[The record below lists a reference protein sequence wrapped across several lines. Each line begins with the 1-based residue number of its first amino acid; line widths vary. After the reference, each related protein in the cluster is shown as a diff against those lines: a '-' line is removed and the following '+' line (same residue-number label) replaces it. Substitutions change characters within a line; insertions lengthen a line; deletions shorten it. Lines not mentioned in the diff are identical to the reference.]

1 MYKVL
6 ITILTIL
13 VLGGCALSPPKNTN
27 DLCAIFAEKK
37 GWYEQA
43 RKASKRWGTS
53 IPVMMAFAHQESG
66 FRANARPPRKKI
78 LWVLPGPRPASA
90 FGFSQ
95 AIDSTWKT
103 YKKSTGRRGADRNDF
118 GDAMDFIGWYNDQSQ
133 TINKISKT
141 DAYNLYLAY
150 HEGHGGFRNRSFT
163 RKQWLKNVA
172 ERVASQSD
180 VYSRQLQNC
189 ERSLNRGFLRRLL
202 GER

>member
-1 MYKVL
+1 MFKVL
-6 ITILTIL
+6 TTILTIL
-13 VLGGCALSPPKNTN
+13 VLGGCASSPPKNIN
-27 DLCAIFAEKK
+27 DLCAVFAEKK

-53 IPVMMAFAHQESG
+53 ISVMMAFAHQESG

-95 AIDSTWKT
+95 AIDSTWKA

-172 ERVASQSD
+172 ERVAARSD
-180 VYSRQLQNC
+180 VYARQLQNC
-189 ERSLNRGFLRRLL
+189 ERSLNRGFLKRLL

>member
-1 MYKVL
+1 MFKTMN
-6 ITILTIL
+6 TIIILL
-13 VLGGCALSPPKNTN
+13 VLGGCTSKPPKNTN
-27 DLCAIFAEKK
+27 NLCEIFTEKK
-37 GWYEQA
+37 TWYKQA

-95 AIDSTWKT
+95 AIDSTWKA
-103 YKKSTGRRGADRNDF
+103 YKKSSGRRGADRNDF

-133 TINKISKT
+133 NINKISKT

-150 HEGHGGFRNRSFT
+150 HEGHGGFRKRSFEG
-163 RKQWLKNVA
+163 KQWLKNVA
-172 ERVASQSD
+172 EKVSSRSD
-180 VYSRQLQNC
+180 LYARQLQNC
-189 ERSLNRGFLRRLL
+189 ERNLNRGFLRGLL
-202 GER
+202 SQR

>member
-1 MYKVL
+1 MFKVL
-6 ITILTIL
+6 TTILTIL
-13 VLGGCALSPPKNTN
+13 VLGGCASSPPKNTN
-27 DLCAIFAEKK
+27 NLCAIFTEKK
-37 GWYEQA
+37 GWYAQA

-53 IPVMMAFAHQESG
+53 IPVMMAFANQESG

-78 LWVLPGPRPASA
+78 LGVLPGPRPASA

-95 AIDSTWKT
+95 AIDSTWEA

-133 TINKISKT
+133 SINKISKT

-172 ERVASQSD
+172 ERVASRSD
-180 VYSRQLQNC
+180 VYARQLQNC

>member
-1 MYKVL
+1 MFKIT
-6 ITILTIL
+6 ITILMLL
-13 VLGGCALSPPKNTN
+13 VLGGCTSNPPKNTN
-27 DLCAIFAEKK
+27 NLCAIFTEKK
-37 GWYEQA
+37 SWYKQA

-78 LWVLPGPRPASA
+78 LWILPGPRPASA

-95 AIDSTWKT
+95 AIDSTWKA
-103 YKKSTGRRGADRNDF
+103 YQKSSGRRRADRNDF

-133 TINKISKT
+133 NINNISKT

-150 HEGHGGFRNRSFT
+150 HEGHGGFRKRSFK

-172 ERVASQSD
+172 EKVSSRSD
-180 VYSRQLQNC
+180 LYARQLQNC
-189 ERSLNRGFLRRLL
+189 ERNLNRGFLRGLL
-202 GER
+202 SQR

>member
-1 MYKVL
+1 
-6 ITILTIL
+6 
-13 VLGGCALSPPKNTN
+13 
-27 DLCAIFAEKK
+27 
-37 GWYEQA
+37 
-43 RKASKRWGTS
+43 
-53 IPVMMAFAHQESG
+53 VMMAFAHQESG

-95 AIDSTWKT
+95 AIDSTWKA

-172 ERVASQSD
+172 ERVASRSD
-180 VYSRQLQNC
+180 VYARQLQNC
-189 ERSLNRGFLRRLL
+189 ESSLNRGFLRRLL